1 MFSKQTQVFLIKS
14 TVSVI
19 DTTTNTLV
27 GSPIK
32 VGDQPTG
39 IEYDPVNKKMYV
51 ASIFQKSLNILVFF
65 L

>member
-1 MFSKQTQVFLIKS
+1 MRVGIGTLENGR
-14 TVSVI
+14 VSVI
-19 DTTTNTLV
+19 DTTTNTVV

-32 VGDQPTG
+32 VGNQPAG

-51 ASIFQKSLNILVFF
+51 VSIFQKSLNILVFF